1 MRRPSVIPKHCG
13 RLADAYDIL
22 TACRL
27 RAPFP
32 LTSFAFS
39 FFLFLPFVLCPRLWN
54 RTVDHDDD
62 DEGEHDCPNYPPGQD
77 QQGYY
82 FG

>member
-1 MRRPSVIPKHCG
+1 MPTIYS
-13 RLADAYDIL
+13 RLAVFEL
-22 TACRL
+22 L
-27 RAPFP
+27 FH